1 MNIGTRITEL
11 REAKG
16 LSTNALSKKAG
27 VAQSHLR
34 EIEMGNKQPGID
46 VLDRICRGLETTLV
60 DFLEDNTENKEFS
73 TEMRRLIRAAEKLKP
88 DQVEL
93 ITKFIESVNTTD

>member
-34 EIEMGNKQPGID
+34 EIEMSNKQPGID
-46 VLDRICRGLETTLV
+46 VLDRICRGLGITLV
-60 DFLEDNTENKEFS
+60 DFFEDDTANKEFS
-73 TEMRRLIRAAEKLKP
+73 AEMRRMIRAAEKLRP

-93 ITKFIESVNTTD
+93 IAKFIESINTTD

>member
-34 EIEMGNKQPGID
+34 EIENGNKKPGIE
-46 VLDRICRGLETTLV
+46 VLDKLCQGLGITLSDFFAV
-60 DFLEDNTENKEFS
+60 DDADDISL
-73 TEMRRLIRAAEKLKP
+73 EMRRLVRAAKKLRP
-88 DQVEL
+88 DQIEL
-93 ITKFIESVNTTD
+93 ITKFIESINLND